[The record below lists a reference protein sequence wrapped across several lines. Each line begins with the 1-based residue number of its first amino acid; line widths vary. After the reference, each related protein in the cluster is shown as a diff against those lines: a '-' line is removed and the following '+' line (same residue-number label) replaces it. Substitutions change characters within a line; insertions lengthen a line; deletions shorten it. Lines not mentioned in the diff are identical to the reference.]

1 MSTTD
6 DDAATEALA
15 QFGGMEWGIRYI
27 VALTSVVKNYPP
39 QMTMEDKAVC
49 TAAATHL
56 METAQQTDDYL
67 PEALRH
73 CTPIERGWCMWLHVV
88 AKSIADRLTDDA

>member
-1 MSTTD
+1 MASD
-6 DDAATEALA
+6 DEEAAEALA
-15 QFGGMEWGIRYI
+15 QLGRMEYGMRYLM
-27 VALTSVVKNYPP
+27 ALSSLVKNYPP

-67 PEALRH
+67 AEALKR
-73 CTPIERGWCMWLHVV
+73 CTPAERGWCMWADVI
-88 AKSIADRLTDDA
+88 ARSIADRVTDDV